1 MKLRFPPLN
10 GGSVTGLND
19 AGVETFEGDFAT
31 SIIRECAQNSL
42 DAAASS
48 NEPVILSIQRYVL
61 MEDSLPFKSEL
72 RYAFEACLHYWLGH
86 DKAIRFFN
94 RAIEILDKPHLDVL
108 RVSDYGTK
116 GVGGSD
122 HDKNGAW
129 FGLVKSRGVSNKNSP
144 GSQGAFGIGKD
155 APLAGSPLRT
165 VLYSTKTEDGK
176 HAFQGVVRLV
186 THETEDEK
194 ETQGTGFIGDF
205 DPNRMIHKAL
215 RNISEIPAQFHRQ
228 ESGLDLWILGYKN
241 LQKDWEKP
249 FVYSALA
256 NFWPG
261 IFDEKVVFRIGHM
274 EINRSNLAALMETE
288 RVTSSLV
295 QDAYPYFQSL
305 IDSATVFASKKDVTT
320 AGQCRLR
327 LLVGKQGLPKK
338 ICLVR
343 KTGMVIDYYTPRV
356 GLIPFSGLFSCDDLA
371 GNEILKFLEPPRHD
385 KFDSKRAETTP
396 QKRILDDIKQWIR
409 EELLKLL
416 PKVGT
421 TDINETN
428 VPRDLLDIEAGDP
441 PEPGNKSEEEDIT
454 GVAGKASDP
463 APMTPPIR
471 AAVHARPT
479 TSKAGPGGAGR
490 NQGTGGTASGPGPES
505 GGNKGGTG
513 GGEPTE
519 VKISTRFFR
528 PSGGNE
534 VTAVFRTDSPFKGYV
549 RILLIGEDGA
559 THPIQIEGCFDSKG
573 RKATFSGS
581 EIINVTIRPGQTE
594 TYRLKIR
601 EKVQSGLT
609 AEGFV
614 RP

>member
-31 SIIRECAQNSL
+31 SIVRECAQNSL

-215 RNISEIPAQFHRQ
+215 RNLSEIPAQFHRQ

-305 IDSATVFASKKDVTT
+305 IDSATVFASKKDVPT

-463 APMTPPIR
+463 APVTPPIR
-471 AAVHARPT
+471 AAVHARPN

-490 NQGTGGTASGPGPES
+490 NHGTGGTASGPGPES

-513 GGEPTE
+513 GGEPTK

-594 TYRLKIR
+594 TYRLNIR
-601 EKVQSGLT
+601 EKVQGGLT